1 MADAGRNLSTNMI
14 EQMCVNPDGFHPDII
29 N

>member
-1 MADAGRNLSTNMI
+1 MADGKGLQTNMI

-29 N
+29 NE